1 MASSKYM
8 RQNTPSDNP
17 NMALSKYAEI
27 NFKSS
32 TGLNEVIL
40 EDESQGDD
48 SNLLSPNN
56 KNSIKTPFSVKTQV
70 RMMSPTMPFYSES
83 PSHNQ
88 FMYSNKEMFNIQ
100 RKGQGR
106 NMHESKFLIIFFKI
120 KHVML

>member
-70 RMMSPTMPFYSES
+70 RMMSPCPST
-83 PSHNQ
+83 PSHLRTTNLCTATRRCST
-88 FMYSNKEMFNIQ
+88 FRGKARAGICMKVSF
-100 RKGQGR
+100 
-106 NMHESKFLIIFFKI
+106 
-120 KHVML
+120 